1 MKNFWFAVKVIYV
14 TITSLGF
21 YAWVTQFVSKEY
33 RDATKD
39 YLDRTC

>member
-21 YAWVTQFVSKEY
+21 YAWIRQFIDADY
-33 RDATKD
+33 RAATKD
-39 YLDRTC
+39 YLDDLF